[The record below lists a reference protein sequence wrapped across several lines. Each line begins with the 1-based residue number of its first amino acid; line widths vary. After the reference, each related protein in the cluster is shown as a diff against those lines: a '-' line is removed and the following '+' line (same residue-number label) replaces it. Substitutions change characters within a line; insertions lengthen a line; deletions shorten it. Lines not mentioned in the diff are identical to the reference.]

1 MTGCT
6 NGYSCRVF
14 EQSLG
19 ILLKFALNHVEAL
32 QIMDMP
38 EFITHAKEV
47 LTEAL
52 ASDRVSNIN
61 RRLLGIK
68 TNVNVLPAWLMG

>member
-1 MTGCT
+1 MYLMYGVWRIWLIR
-6 NGYSCRVF
+6 CRVF

-32 QIMDMP
+32 QIMDLP

-52 ASDRVSNIN
+52 ASDRVCS
-61 RRLLGIK
+61 
-68 TNVNVLPAWLMG
+68 A